1 MRFGVRLLV
10 VFSLAQLF
18 IRQESAAALSA
29 VEANIEGLSSSSVQS
44 SSSSSPSKCED
55 NRDFRDSQGDDCAAY
70 AAEASTWCASALLY
84 VNAGGLDASTEC
96 CACKQAVQPGSN
108 SGGDGG
114 SLSSESPGACVSDS
128 AFRDAHGDGCSSYE
142 MSPSFCLQAA
152 ALANES
158 GESAAT
164 KCCVCRLRVRTLE
177 LLDPEG
183 RCTDDLEFRDSQDDS
198 CEGYTANPEWCTTAS
213 AYRNAEMQD
222 ASVACCVC
230 LQSHLREASPFSQK
244 RAEPEGLDIGTET
257 AQTTTLQLEEKGE
270 PLAENSEPADVDEAE
285 STNSAS
291 SSSPSGQ
298 REGQTEVGGSLP
310 SSSSLRGT
318 GGGGGGGA
326 VSDSESSSDS
336 NSGSVLAF
344 LNSLTALPPSS
355 EDAEAPPPSLLSS
368 LIMGEDTK
376 MPPSEEAEAERER
389 GTPSPSEGVST
400 QVEGREEEDPPLST
414 ADTTTTE
421 HSSSSESESD
431 ATPTPT
437 EETGEIQTLQETE
450 GNRGGEER
458 ETRLQTLFGDK
469 EEEEG
474 EEREDEEQ
482 EEEEEEQEEE
492 EERGGLKFGAFGQ
505 RLRDRRGEESPDT
518 EEEEEE
524 EDGGFFTRLRKAF
537 RGEETET
544 SADEN
549 ENEKDATMGVPPPTE
564 EAFVD
569 GSTGSSEVPSRVY
582 FDVSIDGEETGRLVF
597 KLFSDVLPRT
607 TRNFGELCRGTTP
620 NPEDPT
626 KTLAYEGSGFHRI
639 IPDFMAQGGDFTNH
653 DGTGGLSIFGPRFE
667 DEGFPVKHTK
677 RGMLSMANAGPD
689 TNGSQFFITF
699 VPLAYLDGKHVVFG
713 EVEEGW
719 EVLEALERLGTR
731 GGRPKKTAEITT
743 AGVLASST

>member
-1 MRFGVRLLV
+1 MRFGVGLLV

-44 SSSSSPSKCED
+44 SSSSSPSKYED

-70 AAEASTWCASALLY
+70 AAEASTWCASALLC

-96 CACKQAVQPGSN
+96 CACKQVVQPGSN

-198 CEGYTANPEWCTTAS
+198 CEGYTGARPQARTGMPRCRTPPLRVAFAS
-213 AYRNAEMQD
+213 RW
-222 ASVACCVC
+222 
-230 LQSHLREASPFSQK
+230 SHLREASPFSQK

-270 PLAENSEPADVDEAE
+270 ALAENSEPADVDEVE

-291 SSSPSGQ
+291 SSAPSGQ
-298 REGQTEVGGSLP
+298 REEQKEVGGSLP
-310 SSSSLRGT
+310 SSTSLRGT
-318 GGGGGGGA
+318 GGGTGA
-326 VSDSESSSDS
+326 VSD
-336 NSGSVLAF
+336 SGSVLAF

-400 QVEGREEEDPPLST
+400 QVEGGEEEDPPLRK
-414 ADTTTTE
+414 
-421 HSSSSESESD
+421 
-431 ATPTPT
+431 
-437 EETGEIQTLQETE
+437 Q
-450 GNRGGEER
+450 GGEER

-474 EEREDEEQ
+474 VEREDEEQ
-482 EEEEEEQEEE
+482 EEEEEEEEE
-492 EERGGLKFGAFGQ
+492 DERGGLKFGAFGQ
-505 RLRDRRGEESPDT
+505 RLRDRRGEESPDSEEE

-549 ENEKDATMGVPPPTE
+549 ENEKDEAMGVPPPTE
-564 EAFVD
+564 ETFA
-569 GSTGSSEVPSRVY
+569 TSEVEKVGTIKQLEEEEIPNSEELQKTMMNDNLQYIRERWKY
-582 FDVSIDGEETGRLVF
+582 VSKESLGKLKNEKCEETL
-597 KLFSDVLPRT
+597 
-607 TRNFGELCRGTTP
+607 
-620 NPEDPT
+620 
-626 KTLAYEGSGFHRI
+626 
-639 IPDFMAQGGDFTNH
+639 
-653 DGTGGLSIFGPRFE
+653 
-667 DEGFPVKHTK
+667 TK
-677 RGMLSMANAGPD
+677 RGIGGCVDFKRVRCLHIHYAFHLMTPTGTALGR
-689 TNGSQFFITF
+689 F
-699 VPLAYLDGKHVVFG
+699 LD
-713 EVEEGW
+713 
-719 EVLEALERLGTR
+719 
-731 GGRPKKTAEITT
+731 KKFDMMSNT
-743 AGVLASST
+743 